1 MLFRPLNYLALS
13 LVFVLFFAPVKAQTT
28 KRINIIPQPSMVT
41 EKPGEFILTADT
53 RIISDPMFAEIAE
66 LFSSQTF
73 IKQGTSKEKDQP
85 HQIRFNRVGIN
96 IIPDSAGYRL
106 LITPER
112 ISIFARTRI
121 GALYAMQSL
130 LQVQLS
136 QPNRSAIPCGEV
148 NDHPRFG
155 YRGAMIDV
163 SRHFFSASYIKR
175 FIDLM
180 ALYKLNTFHWH
191 LVDGPG
197 WRLEIKKYP
206 ELTSKGAW
214 RTHKIWK
221 EWWGTERQYSTEDD
235 PNAYGGYYTQQE
247 AIEIVDYAQKRGIT
261 VIPEIEMPGHSNE
274 VLSVFPNL
282 TCTGKPYRSGELC
295 LGNDSTFTFLENVL
309 TEVLAI
315 FPSKYIHIGGDEADQ
330 KAWKQCTKCQKR
342 IKDEHLKN
350 EAELQSYGVRRME
363 KFLTNHKRKL
373 LGWDEILEGGLAPDA
388 TVMSWRGEQG
398 GITAA
403 QMGHYVVMTP
413 GSHCYFDYYQADPAT
428 QPRAIGGYLTLEKV
442 YSYEPVPAVLNP
454 SQAKYILGAQANI
467 WTEYIGTPEYLE
479 YMTFPRL
486 LAMSEVTWSAKKDRN
501 FDDFKHRL
509 QAHYL
514 IMKRLNVNYFRP
526 SYHLDAETK
535 LDIKNRNAVLHF
547 RSEQINPP
555 IFYTLDGQE
564 PSANS
569 LKYKDSLV
577 VNSSAKVTAVIIE
590 NGQLKDK
597 PLQIDIDFHQ
607 ALGKKVIYNLP
618 HSKSYPAQKETS
630 LVNGLRGSLTYG
642 DGQWQGF
649 DTNDMDVT
657 IDLERSI
664 PLTSISTSFMQQ
676 VGPGVFMPDFVEVSL
691 SDNGID
697 FHKVKTIENTI
708 PATEKALTIKEFKF
722 SLTGEKGRFIRLLAK
737 NGHRGFLFTDEVI
750 VY

>member
-13 LVFVLFFAPVKAQTT
+13 LVFVLFLATAKAQTT
-28 KRINIIPQPSMVT
+28 KRINIIPQPSMVI
-41 EKPGEFILTADT
+41 EKPGEFLLTADA

-73 IKQGTSKEKDQP
+73 IKQGTAKQKDQP
-85 HQIRFNRVGIN
+85 HQIRFNHVGIN
-96 IIPDSAGYRL
+96 VIPDSAGYRL

-112 ISIFARTRI
+112 ISIFARTKI

-136 QPNRSAIPCGEV
+136 QPNRSAIPCGEI
-148 NDHPRFG
+148 NDRPRFG

-214 RTHKIWK
+214 RTHKVWK
-221 EWWGTERQYSTEDD
+221 EWWGTERLYSTEKD
-235 PNAYGGYYTQQE
+235 PNSYGGYYTQEE
-247 AIEIVDYAQKRGIT
+247 AINVVAYAQKRGIT

-274 VLSVFPNL
+274 VLGVFPNL
-282 TCTGKPYRSGELC
+282 TCSGNPYRSGELC

-330 KAWKQCTKCQKR
+330 TAWKHCEKCQKR

-350 EAELQSYGVRRME
+350 ESELQSYGIRRME

-388 TVMSWRGEQG
+388 IVMSWRGEQG

-403 QMGHYVVMTP
+403 QMGHNVIMSP
-413 GSHCYFDYYQADPAT
+413 GSHCYLDNYQADPET
-428 QPRAIGGYLTLEKV
+428 QPKAIGGYLTLEKA
-442 YSYEPVPAVLNP
+442 YSYEPVPAELNQ
-454 SQAKYILGAQANI
+454 SQAKYILGAQGNI
-467 WTEYIGTPEYLE
+467 WTEYIGTVEYLE

-486 LAMSEVTWSAKKDRN
+486 IALAEVTWSAKKDRN
-501 FDDFKHRL
+501 FDDFKNRL
-509 QAHYL
+509 QSHYL
-514 IMKRLNVNYFRP
+514 LMKRLNVNYFRP
-526 SYHLDAETK
+526 TYHL
-535 LDIKNRNAVLHF
+535 NAVTKINNQNKNAVIKF
-547 RSEQINPP
+547 KSEQINPP
-555 IFYTLDGQE
+555 IFYTLDGQL
-564 PSANS
+564 PTSNS
-569 LKYKDSLV
+569 LKYQDSIT
-577 VNSSAKVTAVIIE
+577 VNSSSKVTAAILE
-590 NGQLKDK
+590 AGQVKDK
-597 PLQIDIDFHQ
+597 PIQIDLDFHL
-607 ALGKKVIYNLP
+607 ALGKKVTYNLP
-618 HSKSYPAQKETS
+618 YSNSYRAQKEAS
-630 LVNGLRGSLTYG
+630 LVNGIRGSISYG

-649 DTNDMDVT
+649 DTNDFDIT
-657 IDLERSI
+657 IDLEKSI
-664 PLTSISTSFMQQ
+664 PLTSVAASFLQQ
-676 VGPGVFMPDFVEVSL
+676 VGPGIFIPSHVDLSL

-697 FHKVKTIENTI
+697 FHKVKTIENTV
-708 PATEKALTIKEFKF
+708 PKTEKVSTKEFNF
-722 SLTGEKGRFIRLLAK
+722 TLTGEKGRYIRLFAK
-737 NGHRGFLFTDEVI
+737 NGQHGFLFTDEVI
-750 VY
+750 VH

>member
-13 LVFVLFFAPVKAQTT
+13 LVFVLFLATAKAQTT
-28 KRINIIPQPSMVT
+28 KRINIIPQPSMVI
-41 EKPGEFILTADT
+41 EKPGEFLLTADA

-73 IKQGTSKEKDQP
+73 IKQGTAKQKDQP
-85 HQIRFNRVGIN
+85 HQIRFNHVGIN
-96 IIPDSAGYRL
+96 VIPDSAGYRL

-112 ISIFARTRI
+112 ISIFARTKI

-136 QPNRSAIPCGEV
+136 QPNRSAIPCGEIS
-148 NDHPRFG
+148 DHPRFG

-214 RTHKIWK
+214 RTHKVWK
-221 EWWGTERQYSTEDD
+221 EWWGTERLYSTEKD
-235 PNAYGGYYTQQE
+235 PNSYGGYYTQEE
-247 AIEIVDYAQKRGIT
+247 AINVVAYAQKRGIT

-274 VLSVFPNL
+274 VLGVFPNL
-282 TCTGKPYRSGELC
+282 TCSGNPYRSGELC

-330 KAWKQCTKCQKR
+330 TAWKHCEKCQKR

-350 EAELQSYGVRRME
+350 ESELQSYGIRRME

-403 QMGHYVVMTP
+403 QMGHNVIMSP
-413 GSHCYFDYYQADPAT
+413 GSHCYLDNYQADPET
-428 QPRAIGGYLTLEKV
+428 QPKAIGGYLTLEKA
-442 YSYEPVPAVLNP
+442 YSYEPVPAELNQ
-454 SQAKYILGAQANI
+454 SQAKYILGAQGNI
-467 WTEYIGTPEYLE
+467 WTEYIGTVEYLE

-486 LAMSEVTWSAKKDRN
+486 IALAEVTWSAKKDRN
-501 FDDFKHRL
+501 FDDFKNRL
-509 QAHYL
+509 QSHYL
-514 IMKRLNVNYFRP
+514 LMKRLNVNYFRP
-526 SYHLDAETK
+526 TYHL
-535 LDIKNRNAVLHF
+535 NAVTKINNQNKNAVIKF
-547 RSEQINPP
+547 KSEQINPP
-555 IFYTLDGQE
+555 IFYTLDGQL
-564 PSANS
+564 PTSNS
-569 LKYKDSLV
+569 LRCQDSIT
-577 VNSSAKVTAVIIE
+577 VNSSSKVTAAILE
-590 NGQLKDK
+590 AGQIKDK
-597 PLQIDIDFHQ
+597 PIQIDLDFHL
-607 ALGKKVIYNLP
+607 ALGKKVTYNLP
-618 HSKSYPAQKETS
+618 YSNSYRAQKEES
-630 LVNGLRGSLTYG
+630 LVNGIRGSISYG

-649 DTNDMDVT
+649 DTNDFDIT
-657 IDLERSI
+657 IDLEKSI
-664 PLTSISTSFMQQ
+664 PLTSVAASFLQQ
-676 VGPGVFMPDFVEVSL
+676 VGPGIFIPSHVDLSL

-697 FHKVKTIENTI
+697 FHKVKTIENTV
-708 PATEKALTIKEFKF
+708 PKTEKVSTKEFNF
-722 SLTGEKGRFIRLLAK
+722 TLTGEKGRYIRLFAK
-737 NGHRGFLFTDEVI
+737 NEQHGFLFTDEVI
-750 VY
+750 VH